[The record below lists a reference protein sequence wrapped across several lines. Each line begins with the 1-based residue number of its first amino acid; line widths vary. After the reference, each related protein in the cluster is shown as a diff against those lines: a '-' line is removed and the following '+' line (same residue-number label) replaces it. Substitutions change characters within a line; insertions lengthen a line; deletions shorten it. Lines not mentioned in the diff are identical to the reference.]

1 MESAQGCVLNNTI
14 LRGDVEDMNEKV
26 TLVNDFKVKGGY
38 IRPGQATLVNP
49 DQCRCRHHGKRRLS
63 REEMASAAQSGDLY
77 RINK

>member
-26 TLVNDFKVKGGY
+26 TLVNDFKAKGGY

-49 DQCRCRHHGKRRLS
+49 D
-63 REEMASAAQSGDLY
+63 
-77 RINK
+77 